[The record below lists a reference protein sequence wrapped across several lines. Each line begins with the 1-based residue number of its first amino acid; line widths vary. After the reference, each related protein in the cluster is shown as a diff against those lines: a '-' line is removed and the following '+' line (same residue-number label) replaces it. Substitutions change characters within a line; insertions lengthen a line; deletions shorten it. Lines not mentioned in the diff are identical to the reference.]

1 MIQANSRVSISV
13 SLSKSHS
20 GLGSPGPEAPFNF
33 CMVTLKVTA
42 CMIAVRKIF
51 SALEICYFP
60 MVKTAGR
67 VSCVMNLLEVQ
78 G

>member
-20 GLGSPGPEAPFNF
+20 GLGSPGPEAPFSF
-33 CMVTLKVTA
+33 CMVTLKVIA
-42 CMIAVRKIF
+42 CMIVRKIF

-67 VSCVMNLLEVQ
+67 VISCVMNLLEVQ